1 MFGYRIKKQYRTKVR
16 LSCFGC
22 LTFVVIII
30 TSICRCTCAACSS
43 ETKHEKDS
51 IEEVAHRVHLNDT
64 LTNALSDQPE
74 LHAMD
79 SIMRRYLKRWEING
93 AQLAISR
100 HDSLIY
106 ARGFG
111 FADKDRQIPMEPSY
125 IMRMASVSKLVTATG
140 IMKLRDM
147 GKVRLSDKVFGPKG
161 ILNDTFYVNSIKDK
175 RYLDITVE
183 QLLRHKAGFTNYAG
197 DPIFS
202 TRYIMQQNRLT
213 TPPDHRTLLRIVL
226 KRHLGYTPG
235 TAQRYC
241 NIGYTLLSLII
252 EKRMGMPYEQFM
264 QKYVLEPAGC
274 YDFHIAG
281 NYLKDRRPNETVYYM
296 HSSSEPAQ
304 EFNNSGRLV
313 TRCYGENDITTA
325 LGAGAWVASA
335 AELCRLVASIDGD
348 PTVPDVLSKQAV
360 SMMTQE
366 MPDHQYSLGWNFT
379 PKRGPWIRTGS
390 LVGTSAL
397 VLRYADGEC
406 WVFITNTSTWKG
418 HEFSKDTMALFEKLR
433 KKYGKNMPKW
443 NLFVK

>member
-16 LSCFGC
+16 LSCMGC
-22 LTFVVIII
+22 LTFVVLIIMC
-30 TSICRCTCAACSS
+30 ICRCTCASCSS
-43 ETKHEKDS
+43 KDS
-51 IEEVAHRVHLNDT
+51 KENDSIKEVSHRVHLNDT
-64 LTNALSDQPE
+64 LTNAMSAQPE
-74 LHAMD
+74 LHPMD

-93 AQLAISR
+93 AQLAIMR
-100 HDSLIY
+100 YDSLIY

-111 FADKDRQIPMEPSY
+111 FADKDKQIPMEPSN
-125 IMRMASVSKLVTATG
+125 ILRMASCSKLITAVG

-147 GKVRLSDKVFGPKG
+147 GKVKLSDKVFGPQG
-161 ILNDTFYVNSIKDK
+161 ILNDTFYVNSIRDK
-175 RYLDITVE
+175 RYFDITVE

-197 DPIFS
+197 DAIFS
-202 TRYIMQQNRLT
+202 TRYIMQQNHLT

-252 EKRMGMPYEQFM
+252 QKRTGMSYERFM
-264 QKYVLEPAGC
+264 QKFVLEPAGC

-281 NYLKDRRPNETVYYM
+281 NYLKDRRHNESIYYM
-296 HSSSEPAQ
+296 HSSSEPAA
-304 EFNNSGRLV
+304 EFNNSGRMV
-313 TRCYGENDITTA
+313 VRCYGENDITTL

-335 AELCRLVASIDGD
+335 AEVCRLVAAIDGD
-348 PTVPDVLSKQAV
+348 PTVPDVLSRQAV

-366 MPDHQYSLGWNFT
+366 MPDHQFSLGWNFT

-390 LVGTSAL
+390 LVGTAAL
-397 VLRYADGEC
+397 ILKYADGEC

-433 KKYGKNMPKW
+433 KKFGSKMPKR
-443 NLFVK
+443 NMFVK